1 MQIWY
6 LQVVKTKKV
15 FKEQINQREKS
26 TVDNV
31 EEILREKNYH
41 DHNYQQQQ
49 INTTLL
55 RYGNKSRN

>member
-49 INTTLL
+49 INITLL